1 MFLNPNVLKKLMK
14 AAYKEGM
21 IVARDEDRIYLA
33 GSYWEAE
40 IKKDFI
46 PKETM
51 GDIISLVGE
60 LPEDGKRFRA
70 SKEGNQY
77 EVGMPIYIHADPEET
92 ELEISDLLL
101 VGCGGV
107 IQRLLQDMNT
117 GKVYAVSNV
126 YVHIVDNNWCDEAR
140 GEYTVERPFKAG
152 FGIIWQ
158 NNVCKFHAYFREDKI
173 NETTMKNLQGIDIST
188 RFQIGDESNE

>member
-14 AAYKEGM
+14 TAYKDGL
-21 IVARDEDRIYLA
+21 IVARDQDRIYLA

-40 IKKDFI
+40 IKKEFI

-51 GDIISLVGE
+51 GDLISLIGE

-77 EVGMPIYIHADPEET
+77 EVGMPIYIYEKAET
-92 ELEISDLLL
+92 VQLEISDVLM

-107 IQRLLQDMNT
+107 IQRLLQDMAT
-117 GKVYAVSNV
+117 GKVYAINNV
-126 YVHIVDNNWCDEAR
+126 YVNIVDNNWCDEAR
-140 GEYTVERPFKAG
+140 GEYTVEKPFKAAN
-152 FGIIWQ
+152 GIIWM
-158 NNVCKFHAYFREDKI
+158 NNVCRFHAYFREDNMNKI
-173 NETTMKNLQGIDIST
+173 TLKNIQGVDIST
-188 RFQIGDESNE
+188 RFQIGDDENE